1 MKGLKILALS
11 LAAVMLLVSAAEAAV
26 VGYQGRHFQAT
37 SGRGGY
43 SPLRT
48 PCCYP
53 HTTTTSMGAVNT
65 NVPGTFD
72 VRTTGFVTS
81 MTTSGTLVLPAG
93 NSYLNEMPFKKF
105 NLIGEVNPT
114 NGALTLPG
122 QYGAASLLSPG
133 LPPGWVA
140 FIQTRTT
147 VYQTANFGPGQGPG
161 NYQGTALATNPS
173 YHMSDNPYTRMGV
186 TTTTM
191 GVTNPT
197 TINWV
202 MKGRASGSA
211 GPNQFGGTLQVFGR
225 SANYIG
231 IIGPGTVREISFP
244 VPYGGAGAVA
254 LPNHPLGVDILRST
268 TDSFVRIH
276 LGTLAGT
283 IVASIVGPVVAD
295 FFPWTTGTIMQN
307 NTSVVTK
314 TLEPLEYG
322 IRTEAGSDSR
332 TVGNLNGNLQM
343 VTGWLQHSWT
353 GGNPVDGSSSIF
365 TRVMDMSFVP
375 EPGSLGL
382 IGSGVLGL
390 LGFSLASRKRR

>member
-11 LAAVMLLVSAAEAAV
+11 LAAVMLLVSAAEASV

-48 PCCYP
+48 PCCYA
-53 HTTTTSMGAVNT
+53 HTTTTTGGVVNT

-72 VRTTGFVTS
+72 TRTTGFVTS

-105 NLIGEVNPT
+105 HLVGEVNT
-114 NGALTLPG
+114 ANGALTLAG
-122 QYGAASLLSPG
+122 QYGAASTLSPG

-147 VYQTANFGPGQGPG
+147 LYQTANFGPGQGPG
-161 NYQGTALATNPS
+161 NYTGTAS
-173 YHMSDNPYTRMGV
+173 YHMTDNPF
-186 TTTTM
+186 TTM
-191 GVTNPT
+191 GVST
-197 TINWV
+197 TSLGATAATTKNWV
-202 MKGRASGSA
+202 LKGKASGTA
-211 GPNQFGGTLQVFGR
+211 GPNQFGGTLQVFGS

-231 IIGPGTVREISFP
+231 IIGAGTVREIYFP
-244 VPYGGAGAVA
+244 VPYGAAAAVPVA
-254 LPNHPLGVDILRST
+254 NHPPGVDILRST

-283 IVASIVGPVVAD
+283 VVASIVGPIVAD

-307 NTSVVTK
+307 NNETVTK

-322 IRTEAGSDSR
+322 IRTEMGGDAR
-332 TVGNLNGNLQM
+332 TTVNYENGNLQM
-343 VTGWLQHSWT
+343 VTGWLQSSWT